1 MLVHEDKHNSKQKNV
16 RKDGDK
22 SKRRNGR
29 KSKHNFALGILVFV
43 MLFIIQFATVL
54 FAILILY
61 LLVLTKVITMEWV
74 GGLNPGR
81 VILLLAIVN
90 PFVGIVVVFTATAI
104 PLKPVS
110 NLINQINRLASGDF
124 QARLQFGRLLASYPT
139 FVELTDSFNKMA
151 EHLGNTEVLR
161 NDFINNFSHEFKTP
175 IVSILGF
182 ARLLRS
188 QVPDGCQSREYLDI
202 IIEESRRL
210 SDLSATVLNLSKV
223 ESLTLL
229 TDKTVYSLSEQ
240 IRESI
245 LLLES
250 KWSKKQINF
259 DIDMEEVMITANE
272 PLLKQVWM
280 NLLDNAV
287 KFSPAEGRI
296 TITLRLNIGNAVF
309 TVKDQGEGID
319 DKTIKFIFDKFYQGD
334 TSHNIEGNGL
344 GLPLVKKIL
353 ELHRGEVSVQSQAK
367 KGCIFIVRL
376 PV

>member
-1 MLVHEDKHNSKQKNV
+1 MKKRAGV
-16 RKDGDK
+16 RIKITLLTTG
-22 SKRRNGR
+22 
-29 KSKHNFALGILVFV
+29 FVF
-43 MLFIIQFATVL
+43 I
-54 FAILILY
+54 
-61 LLVLTKVITMEWV
+61 LLVLTMFASNAIIIFAIKHGWITARPEQS
-74 GGLNPGR
+74 
-81 VILLLAIVN
+81 II
-90 PFVGIVVVFTATAI
+90 PFLFQSGIISIIIGTAI
-104 PLKPVS
+104 SLFMSRLPLRPLHTLIQAIHEVS
-110 NLINQINRLASGDF
+110 VGNYDVKIHLEHPREFQELSECFNQMTAELAG
-124 QARLQFGRLLASYPT
+124 
-139 FVELTDSFNKMA
+139 
-151 EHLGNTEVLR
+151 TEMFR
-161 NDFINNFSHEFKTP
+161 SDFINNFSHEFKTP

-259 DIDMEEVMITANE
+259 DIDMEEVIITANE

>member
-1 MLVHEDKHNSKQKNV
+1 MNL
-16 RKDGDK
+16 
-22 SKRRNGR
+22 RRR
-29 KSKHNFALGILVFV
+29 SSLS
-43 MLFIIQFATVL
+43 
-54 FAILILY
+54 
-61 LLVLTKVITMEWV
+61 
-74 GGLNPGR
+74 
-81 VILLLAIVN
+81 LA
-90 PFVGIVVVFTATAI
+90 
-104 PLKPVS
+104 
-110 NLINQINRLASGDF
+110 
-124 QARLQFGRLLASYPT
+124 
-139 FVELTDSFNKMA
+139 
-151 EHLGNTEVLR
+151 
-161 NDFINNFSHEFKTP
+161 
-175 IVSILGF
+175 
-182 ARLLRS
+182 S

-287 KFSPAEGRI
+287 KFSPAKGSI
-296 TITLRLNIGNAVF
+296 TITLRSNNGNAVF

-353 ELHRGEVSVQSQAK
+353 ELHRGEVSVQSQVE

-376 PV
+376 PI

>member
-1 MLVHEDKHNSKQKNV
+1 MKEHAGV
-16 RKDGDK
+16 RIKITLLTTGC
-22 SKRRNGR
+22 
-29 KSKHNFALGILVFV
+29 I
-43 MLFIIQFATVL
+43 FI
-54 FAILILY
+54 
-61 LLVLTKVITMEWV
+61 LLVLTMFASNAIIIFAIKHGWITAR
-74 GGLNPGR
+74 PGQS
-81 VILLLAIVN
+81 II
-90 PFVGIVVVFTATAI
+90 PFLFQSGIISIIIGTAI
-104 PLKPVS
+104 SLFMSRLPLRPLHTLIQAIHEVS
-110 NLINQINRLASGDF
+110 AGNYDVKIHLEHPREFQELSECFNQMTDELAGIEMFRS
-124 QARLQFGRLLASYPT
+124 
-139 FVELTDSFNKMA
+139 
-151 EHLGNTEVLR
+151 
-161 NDFINNFSHEFKTP
+161 DFINNFSHEFKTP

-182 ARLLRS
+182 AKLLRS
-188 QVPDGCQSREYLDI
+188 QEPDDAQSREYLDI

-287 KFSPAEGRI
+287 KFSPAAGSI
-296 TITLRLNIGNAVF
+296 TITLRSKNGNAVF
-309 TVKDQGEGID
+309 SVKDQGEGID

-353 ELHRGEVSVQSQAK
+353 ELHRGEVSVQSQAE

>member
-1 MLVHEDKHNSKQKNV
+1 M
-16 RKDGDK
+16 
-22 SKRRNGR
+22 
-29 KSKHNFALGILVFV
+29 
-43 MLFIIQFATVL
+43 
-54 FAILILY
+54 
-61 LLVLTKVITMEWV
+61 
-74 GGLNPGR
+74 
-81 VILLLAIVN
+81 
-90 PFVGIVVVFTATAI
+90 
-104 PLKPVS
+104 
-110 NLINQINRLASGDF
+110 
-124 QARLQFGRLLASYPT
+124 
-139 FVELTDSFNKMA
+139 
-151 EHLGNTEVLR
+151 
-161 NDFINNFSHEFKTP
+161 
-175 IVSILGF
+175 
-182 ARLLRS
+182 
-188 QVPDGCQSREYLDI
+188 
-202 IIEESRRL
+202 
-210 SDLSATVLNLSKV
+210 LNLSKV

-229 TDKTVYSLSEQ
+229 TNKTVYSLSEQ

-287 KFSPAEGRI
+287 KFSPAKGSI
-296 TITLRLNIGNAVF
+296 TITLRSKNGNAVF

-353 ELHRGEVSVQSQAK
+353 ELHRGEVSVQSQAE